1 MRLSTS
7 RCSHFG
13 LKPRKRERERKVVI
27 VTSVLADTAS
37 PVVPSDFATFC
48 FDLLFFLLLSEA

>member
-37 PVVPSDFATFC
+37 PVVPSDFATF
-48 FDLLFFLLLSEA
+48 LF